1 MTMTMP
7 IQRTRLAL
15 VVAAVVLVA
24 AWLAAPGRAQDDGA
38 GGGSVLRIGWAQ
50 DPQTLNPFV
59 GLDEENFNVWSLN
72 YDLLVN
78 FDPEDLTPAPGIA
91 ESWEVSEDRR
101 TVTFQLDPDKY
112 WSDGPQVTSKDV
124 KYSLETLGSEGD
136 IFSGYT
142 DEITSIKTPDDETV
156 VITTKEPDARI
167 VGGLFVYVLPEHVW
181 GKESI
186 DDITGSFQPEL
197 PLVGSGPYV
206 VTEFSRGR
214 IIRMEPNQEWR
225 GEQPNFDEIQ
235 YVKYGNQDGVERAL
249 TLGEVDMVV
258 EVEASTFGRIAE
270 EPNIETKTS
279 PQPAYSQLAFNLCP
293 EKECPDAVFNPA
305 IQELDVRQAIAYGID
320 RERINAIA
328 AKGTSFVANSILP
341 TWYRSFYTEPEQ
353 TYPFDPELANQILDD
368 AGWVSNGDEPRT
380 KDGEELSFD
389 LYARNES
396 PYHTQAAKLI
406 AEMGREIGVEFNVQ
420 IVSTDKL
427 TELTIRKVD
436 GKPAP
441 EFDTFIW
448 GWGGDPYDPSF
459 LLSLHTTNE
468 IGSFSDGFFSN
479 PEYDALYEEQRGV
492 FDVAERKEIIAE
504 MLNIAADN
512 VAYLVLTED
521 PNLQAWRTDRVANI
535 EPLCPAEDG
544 DIICEQVSY
553 EPVLALEP
561 ASAAAGT
568 TTETGGDAVLALAA
582 AGIAGAL
589 AYALGLRRGR
599 RENEPLELEG

>member
-1 MTMTMP
+1 MTTT
-7 IQRTRLAL
+7 IQRARLAL
-15 VVAAVVLVA
+15 VVAAVALVA

-78 FDPEDLTPAPGIA
+78 FSPEDLTPAPGIA

-101 TVTFQLDPDKY
+101 TVTFRLDPDKY
-112 WSDGPQVTSKDV
+112 WSDGEPVTSEDV
-124 KYSLETLGSEGD
+124 KYSLEVLGSEGV

-167 VGGLFVYVLPEHVW
+167 VGGLFVYILPEHIF
-181 GKESI
+181 GEESI
-186 DDITGSFQPEL
+186 DDLTKSFQPEL

-206 VTEFSRGR
+206 VTEFNRGR
-214 IIRMEPNQEWR
+214 IIRMEPNPEWR
-225 GEQPNFDEIQ
+225 GEQPSFDEVQ
-235 YVKYGNQDGVERAL
+235 YIKYGNQDGVERAL
-249 TLGEVDMVV
+249 TLGEVDMIV
-258 EVEASTFGRIAE
+258 EVEASTFGRIGD
-270 EPNIETKTS
+270 EPNIETKSS

-293 EKECPDAVFNPA
+293 EDLCPDAEFNPA
-305 IQELDVRQAIAYGID
+305 IQELEVRQAIAYGLD

-380 KDGEELSFD
+380 RGDEELSFD
-389 LYARNES
+389 LYVRNES
-396 PYHTQAAKLI
+396 PYHVQAGKLI
-406 AEMGREIGVEFNVQ
+406 AEMGREFGVEFNVQ
-420 IVSTDKL
+420 VVSTDKL
-427 TELTIRKVD
+427 TELTVRKVD
-436 GKPAP
+436 GKAAP
-441 EFDTFIW
+441 QFDTFIW

-459 LLSLHTTNE
+459 LLSLLTTDE
-468 IGSFSDGFFSN
+468 IGSLSDGFFSN
-479 PEYDALYEEQRGV
+479 PEYDALYEEQRGI
-492 FDVAERKEIIAE
+492 FDVAERREIIAE
-504 MLNIAADN
+504 MLNIAAEN

-521 PNLQAWRTDRVANI
+521 PNLQAWRTDRITGI
-535 EPLCPAEDG
+535 EPVCPAESG
-544 DIICEQVSY
+544 DTICEQVSY
-553 EPVLALEP
+553 EPLLQIQP

-599 RENEPLELEG
+599 RENEPLELEE

>member
-1 MTMTMP
+1 MTTT

-15 VVAAVVLVA
+15 AVAAVALVA

-72 YDLLVN
+72 YDLLIN
-78 FDPEDLTPAPGIA
+78 FSPEDLTPAPGIA

-101 TVTFQLDPDKY
+101 TVTFELDPDKY
-112 WSDGPQVTSKDV
+112 WSDGEPVTSKDV
-124 KYSLETLGSEGD
+124 KYSLETLGSEGV

-142 DEITSIKTPDDETV
+142 DEITSIKTPDAHTV

-167 VGGLFVYVLPEHVW
+167 VGGLFVYILPEHIF

-186 DDITGSFQPEL
+186 DDLTKSFQPEL
-197 PLVGSGPYV
+197 PLVGSGPYI
-206 VTEFSRGR
+206 VTEFNRGR
-214 IIRMEPNQEWR
+214 IIRMEPNPEWR
-225 GEQPNFDEIQ
+225 GEQPSFDEVQ
-235 YVKYGNQDGVERAL
+235 YIKYGNQDGVERAL
-249 TLGEVDMVV
+249 TLGEVDMIV
-258 EVEASTFGRIAE
+258 EVEASTFGRIGD
-270 EPNIETKTS
+270 EPNIETRSS
-279 PQPAYSQLAFNLCP
+279 PQPAYSELAFNLCP
-293 EKECPDAVFNPA
+293 EDLCPDAEFNPA
-305 IQELDVRQAIAYGID
+305 IQELEVRQAIAYGLD

-328 AKGTSFVANSILP
+328 AKGTSFVANAILP
-341 TWYRSFYTEPEQ
+341 TWYRTFYTEPEQ

-380 KDGEELSFD
+380 RGDEELSFD
-389 LYARNES
+389 LYVRNES
-396 PYHTQAAKLI
+396 PYHTQAGKLI
-406 AEMGREIGVEFNVQ
+406 AEMGQEIGVEFNVQ
-420 IVSTDKL
+420 VVSTDKL
-427 TELTIRKVD
+427 TELTVRKVD

-441 EFDTFIW
+441 QFDTFIW

-459 LLSLHTTNE
+459 LLSLLTTDE
-468 IGSFSDGFFSN
+468 IGSLSDGFFSN
-479 PEYDALYEEQRGV
+479 PEYDRLYEEQRGV
-492 FDVAERKEIIAE
+492 FDVAERREIIAE
-504 MLNIAADN
+504 MLNIAAEN

-521 PNLQAWRTDRVANI
+521 PNLQAWRTDRIANI
-535 EPLCPAEDG
+535 EPVCPAEDG

-553 EPVLALEP
+553 EPLLQIQP

-599 RENEPLELEG
+599 RENEPLELEE